1 MTNLGNAPRA
11 NEIEVSLAGPG
22 YGECLLIHVG
32 NHRWV
37 VVDSCLDAD
46 RQPVALSY
54 LQNLGFDPANVVDLI
69 IATHWHDDHIR
80 GMSDVV
86 EACESAMFCCS
97 SALSTRE
104 FQVLAGTVESR
115 SGTRMSSAVREYVD
129 TRSLLKGRGSTTRY
143 AQADRLILS
152 DGDFNVWSLSPADRD
167 FDQFLQRITQMVE
180 GTSGQRGRLTTL
192 EPNDTSV
199 VLLIEI
205 GETAVLLGG
214 DLERQGW
221 LAILDGD
228 RQVTRRAS
236 AFKVPH
242 HGSEGAHEDRVWT
255 EMLIDGPVAI
265 LTPWWRGGRYL
276 PTQDGVEQMLR
287 FTDDV
292 YITAEPG
299 RTPPRTSR
307 SRDRMVEK
315 TLRESGSTIRSVE
328 FTSGIVRLRKNKD
341 SSEHWRVERF
351 GTAKQLA

>member
-1 MTNLGNAPRA
+1 M
-11 NEIEVSLAGPG
+11 
-22 YGECLLIHVG
+22 
-32 NHRWV
+32 
-37 VVDSCLDAD
+37 VVDSCLDSD

-54 LQNLGFDPANVVDLI
+54 LRNLGFDPANVVDLI
-69 IATHWHDDHIR
+69 VATHWHDDHIR
-80 GMSDVV
+80 GISDVV
-86 EACESAMFCCS
+86 EVCENAIFCCS
-97 SALSTRE
+97 NMLSRRE
-104 FQVLAGTVESR
+104 FQVLAGTAESR
-115 SGTRMSSAVREYVD
+115 TGTRMSSGVREYAD
-129 TRSLLKGRGSTTRY
+129 ARTLLEGSGRTTRY
-143 AQADRLILS
+143 AQADKLILRN
-152 DGDFNVWSLSPADRD
+152 GNFNVWSLSPTDRD
-167 FDQFLQRITQMVE
+167 SDLFLQRITQMVE
-180 GTSGQRGRLTTL
+180 GTDGQRGRVTTL

-214 DLERQGW
+214 DLERRGW
-221 LAILDGD
+221 LAILEGD
-228 RQVTRRAS
+228 RQVTRKAS

-255 EMLIDGPVAI
+255 EMLSDGPVAI

-287 FTDDV
+287 FTDEV

-299 RTPPRTSR
+299 QPPPRASR
-307 SRDRMVEK
+307 SRDRIVDRE
-315 TLRESGSTIRSVE
+315 LRDNGIVIRSVE